1 MIDFRYH
8 VVSLVS
14 VLLAL
19 ALGLVL
25 GSVVLDDPLVR
36 AEAQRASDL
45 ADDRDGAE
53 SRARD
58 LRTRLAAERRF
69 GEAVTPRLVAG
80 SLDDRAV
87 VLVVAPGVPRATG
100 AEVADAVR
108 AAGGTVTGT
117 LVLRDAYVDP
127 SEAPELDALVARL
140 VPPGVELPEGS
151 AGARAAVELASVL
164 LRPAD
169 GEEPA
174 EGAGGDVSVPDPA
187 GDAATRASVLGG
199 FARMG
204 FVAGADGVRDA
215 ADTAVVL
222 APAPGRTGAAVPE
235 AVTTLAAALGARGS
249 GTVVAGPPEAARP
262 GGSLAAVRAADDDAV
277 STVDTLG
284 TSAGTVG
291 VPYALAERAA
301 GGGGHYGRGPGAS
314 GLLPDPTP

>member
-36 AEAQRASDL
+36 AEAQRASAL
-45 ADDRDGAE
+45 ADRRDGAQA
-53 SRARD
+53 RARD
-58 LRTRLAAERRF
+58 LRARLAAERRF
-69 GEAVTPRLVAG
+69 GQAVTPQLVAG
-80 SLDDRAV
+80 SLEERAV

-100 AEVADAVR
+100 AAVADAVR
-108 AAGGTVTGT
+108 AADGTVTGT

-127 SEAPELDALVARL
+127 AEAPELDALVARL

-151 AGARAAVELASVL
+151 AGERAAVELAGVL
-164 LRPAD
+164 LRAAD
-169 GEEPA
+169 GEEPP
-174 EGAGGDVSVPDPA
+174 EDGDDVSVPDPSA
-187 GDAATRASVLGG
+187 DAATRASVLGG
-199 FARMG
+199 LARMG
-204 FVAGADGVRDA
+204 FVAGADGVQEA
-215 ADTAVVL
+215 ADLAVVL
-222 APAPGRTGAAVPE
+222 APGPARTGAAVPG
-235 AVTTLAAALGARGS
+235 AVTALASALGARGS
-249 GTVVAGPPEAARP
+249 GAVVAGPSAAAQP

-301 GGGGHYGRGPGAS
+301 GAGGHYGRGPGAS

>member
-1 MIDFRYH
+1 VIDFRYH

-36 AEAQRASDL
+36 AEAQRAADL
-45 ADDRDGAE
+45 ANSRDGAQH
-53 SRARD
+53 RARD
-58 LRTRLAAERRF
+58 LQGRLAAERRF

-80 SLDDRAV
+80 TLDDRAV
-87 VLVVAPGVPRATG
+87 VLVAAPGLPRATS
-100 AEVADAVR
+100 AQVADTVR

-127 SEAPELDALVARL
+127 AEAPELDALVARL
-140 VPPGVELPEGS
+140 VPPGVTLPEGS
-151 AGARAAVELASVL
+151 AGERAAVELASVL
-164 LRPAD
+164 LHPAD
-169 GEEPA
+169 GQEP
-174 EGAGGDVSVPDPA
+174 EGGGDDVSVPDPA
-187 GDAATRASVLGG
+187 RDAATRASVLGG
-199 FARMG
+199 LARMG
-204 FVAGADGVRDA
+204 FVAGADDVREA
-215 ADTAVVL
+215 ADLAVVL
-222 APAPGRTGAAVPE
+222 APAPARAGAAVPQ
-235 AVTTLAAALGARGS
+235 AVTALASALGARGS
-249 GTVVAGPPEAARP
+249 GAVVAGPPATARA
-262 GGSLAAVRAADDDAV
+262 GGSLTAVRAANDDAV

-301 GGGGHYGRGPGAS
+301 GGGGHYGHGQGAS